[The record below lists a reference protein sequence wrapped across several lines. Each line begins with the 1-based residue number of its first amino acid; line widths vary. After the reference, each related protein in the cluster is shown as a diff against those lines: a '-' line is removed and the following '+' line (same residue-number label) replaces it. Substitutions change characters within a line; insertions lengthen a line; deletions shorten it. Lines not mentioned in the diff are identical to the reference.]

1 MISTATAFRQ
11 ALKRAYQA
19 NPITPIVL
27 SRHGNYIVITSGQ
40 LRQVTD
46 LDPATVRQVLSTAPY
61 RIIRIDI

>member
-46 LDPATVRQVLSTAPY
+46 LDPATVRQVLSAAPY